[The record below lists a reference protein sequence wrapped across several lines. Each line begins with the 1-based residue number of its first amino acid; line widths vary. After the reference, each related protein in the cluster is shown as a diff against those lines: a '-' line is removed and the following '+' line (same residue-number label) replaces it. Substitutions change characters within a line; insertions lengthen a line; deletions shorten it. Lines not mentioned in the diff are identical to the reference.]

1 MKTWI
6 TSDLHFSHK
15 NITKFCPTTRGHYTD
30 ITHMNEDMIRM
41 WNAKVSVDDL
51 VYIIGDVAFCSASD
65 AAKILNRLTGSKILI
80 EGNHDRKSLKDH
92 SFRSC
97 FKEIHN
103 YLETEYDGV
112 KLVMFHFP
120 IFDHNGAGRGSVM
133 LHGHRHGNPTNL
145 PGKIMD
151 VGFDATGEIVV
162 SMDSVLSKMANIP
175 HMYHHSPERE

>member
-1 MKTWI
+1 MRTWI
-6 TSDLHFSHK
+6 GSDFHWGHA
-15 NITKFCPTTRGHYTD
+15 NIMKFCPTTRGHYTD
-30 ITHMNEDMIRM
+30 ITHMNEDMISM

-51 VYIIGDVAFCSASD
+51 VYILGDVAFCSVSD
-65 AAKILNRLTGSKILI
+65 TVKILNRLNGSKILI
-80 EGNHDRKSLKDH
+80 EGNHDRKMLKHH
-92 SFRSC
+92 SFRNC

-103 YLETEYDGV
+103 YLETEYNGV
-112 KLVMFHFP
+112 KLVMFHFA

-162 SMDSVLSKMANIP
+162 SMDSVLSKMAKIP
-175 HMYHHSPERE
+175 HMYHHSPDRE